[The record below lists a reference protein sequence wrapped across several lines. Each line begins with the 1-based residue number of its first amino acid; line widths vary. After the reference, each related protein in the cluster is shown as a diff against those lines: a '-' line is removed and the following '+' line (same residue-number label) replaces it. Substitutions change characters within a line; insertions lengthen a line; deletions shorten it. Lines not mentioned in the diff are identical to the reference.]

1 MMGGKYWTLTSGALA
16 GLMNEDNMNSMQE
29 NERQVAK
36 TPSRQES
43 HGVLASWR
51 LGVRLLVVL
60 AMCAVQG
67 WAQLKPESTIDQ
79 VLDALD
85 ARGQGLT
92 SFVANV
98 KLTDTD
104 AGLGDAS
111 SRTGKAWY
119 QAGESPRMRVT
130 FDKREANGRAVDEKV
145 EYLLKGPDLI
155 ERTYRTKSQ
164 ITHHVLRPGE
174 KLNLLKLGEGPFPL
188 PIGQKKE
195 DVHAMFEVKKI
206 DLKQGDSA
214 NTIHLQLIPK
224 PSTRFERKF
233 KTLDVWVDL
242 KDNMPRRIETLDR
255 NETTVRTTDLSDV
268 QINPK
273 LSDSE
278 FTLPPIDGDWNL
290 TEGALPE

>member
-1 MMGGKYWTLTSGALA
+1 MDS
-16 GLMNEDNMNSMQE
+16 
-29 NERQVAK
+29 
-36 TPSRQES
+36 TPS
-43 HGVLASWR
+43 LLPFALFLLTFL
-51 LGVRLLVVL
+51 LGLP
-60 AMCAVQG
+60 AY
-67 WAQLKPESTIDQ
+67 AQLTPESTIDQ
-79 VLDALD
+79 ILDALD

-119 QAGESPRMRVT
+119 QAGESPRLRVT
-130 FDKREANGRAVDEKV
+130 FDKREANGRVTDEKV

-164 ITHHVLRPGE
+164 VTHHVLRPGE

-206 DLKQGDSA
+206 EPKPGDPA
-214 NTIHLQLIPK
+214 NTVHLQLIPK
-224 PSTRFERKF
+224 PNTRFERKF
-233 KTLDVWVDL
+233 KTLDVWVDQT
-242 KDNMPRRIETLDR
+242 DAMPRRIETLDR
-255 NETTVRTTDLSDV
+255 NETSVRTTDLSDV
-268 QINPK
+268 KVNAQ
-273 LSDSE
+273 LSDSD
-278 FTLPPIDGDWNL
+278 FNLPAIGTDWNL
-290 TEGALPE
+290 TEGALPD

>member
-1 MMGGKYWTLTSGALA
+1 
-16 GLMNEDNMNSMQE
+16 MNSIHQ
-29 NERQVAK
+29 NERKDAKAQRNNAFLCAVA
-36 TPSRQES
+36 P
-43 HGVLASWR
+43 WR
-51 LGVRLLVVL
+51 LCVCLLLLSLVGVRP
-60 AMCAVQG
+60 AQ
-67 WAQLKPESTIDQ
+67 AQLTKDSSIDQ
-79 VLDALD
+79 ILDALD

-92 SFVANV
+92 SFVATV

-119 QAGESPRMRVT
+119 QAGDSPRMRVT

-164 ITHHVLRPGE
+164 VTHHVLRPGE

-195 DVHAMFEVKKI
+195 DVHSMFEVKKI
-206 DLKQGDSA
+206 DPAQSDPA
-214 NTIHLQLIPK
+214 NTVHLQLIPK

-255 NETTVRTTDLSDV
+255 NETSVRTTDLTDV
-268 QINPK
+268 QINPR
-273 LSDSE
+273 LADSD
-278 FTLPPIDGDWNL
+278 FALPTIGNDWNL